1 MSNPSGIS
9 KDRRSFWR
17 ALLDEHRAG
26 SLSVIA
32 FCQHKGVTEA
42 AFYYWRKKLSVLETP
57 PAFIR
62 VAAAPSA
69 GLELALASGHVL
81 RIPSGVDGRRLVGVL
96 TALREAQLC

>member
-9 KDRRSFWR
+9 KDRRSFWL
-17 ALLDEHRAG
+17 AMLDEHRAG
-26 SLSVIA
+26 SLSVTA

-42 AFYYWRKKLSVLETP
+42 AYYYWRRKLSVLEDP

-62 VAAAPSA
+62 VAAPSA